1 METSVRKNILSC
13 IYKKTNKQKKKKEKL
28 IFCLYLNR
36 YSGDTRPC
44 DKLVKEGQDATLL
57 IHEATLEDASL
68 DKAIAKRHSTT
79 GEAID
84 VGKRYLVVII

>member
-1 METSVRKNILSC
+1 MFIS
-13 IYKKTNKQKKKKEKL
+13 
-28 IFCLYLNR
+28 

-44 DKLVKEGQDATLL
+44 DRLVKAGQNATLL

-84 VGKRYLVVII
+84 VGKRQLFIL